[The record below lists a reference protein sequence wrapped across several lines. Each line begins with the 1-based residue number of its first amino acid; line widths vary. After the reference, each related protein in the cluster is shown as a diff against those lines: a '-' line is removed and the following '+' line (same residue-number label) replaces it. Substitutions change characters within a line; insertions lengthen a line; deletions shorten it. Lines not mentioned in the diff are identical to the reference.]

1 MVVRPFIP
9 LRALELLL
17 ILPVHH
23 YQ

>member
-1 MVVRPFIP
+1 VVRPFIP